1 MKFQLLHDY
10 VHELRLVG
18 VLRWWKPQCKRGK
31 DAFGYALVT
40 WNSTTSCVS
49 PTSFSAAYLL
59 ATWQFPD
66 LSSLCSLKVGSLA
79 RCACRCVCGYG
90 SYQSL
95 PRISFFLQKHSQSQ
109 LDTQVPVFA
118 HALPGLFSLQSV
130 PSSAACRLRPT
141 SLWLEPQKIC
151 RWSGRCRVLDGWD
164 HGKTKHGEVK

>member
-49 PTSFSAAYLL
+49 PTSFSAAHLL
-59 ATWQFPD
+59 ATWQLPD

-95 PRISFFLQKHSQSQ
+95 PRISFFFTKTFPEPIGYSSTSVCPRTPRL
-109 LDTQVPVFA
+109 VFSPIFA
-118 HALPGLFSLQSV
+118 VISSMSSPSNVALTGTSEDLPLKRKMSSLGWM
-130 PSSAACRLRPT
+130 RPWKNKT
-141 SLWLEPQKIC
+141 W
-151 RWSGRCRVLDGWD
+151 WS
-164 HGKTKHGEVK
+164 